1 MRKAPAASAH
11 QKQTGQRREKT
22 YTHTH
27 TRDDGIAYILSS
39 ASAQPSGRYLR
50 PSCAPVSGGRMFCQV
65 SLLGR
70 VGRILQADATQHC
83 WENHLRLYYAW
94 WRNGKGKS
102 WWTGRFIYLLLLCTR
117 NKGASQAKKSCLT
130 HQLLIRPPFCSSIR
144 NGIITNGGQVAF
156 LTSKWVE
163 SPSSS
168 GPQVANLFPL
178 NAGVGL
184 RGRETLIRACYC
196 VSDGG
201 KVMLILCHNGARGD
215 KGK

>member
-1 MRKAPAASAH
+1 M
-11 QKQTGQRREKT
+11 
-22 YTHTH
+22 
-27 TRDDGIAYILSS
+27 
-39 ASAQPSGRYLR
+39 SGFFAGTSRQD
-50 PSCAPVSGGRMFCQV
+50 F
-65 SLLGR
+65 
-70 VGRILQADATQHC
+70 
-83 WENHLRLYYAW
+83 
-94 WRNGKGKS
+94 
-102 WWTGRFIYLLLLCTR
+102 TGRCDTTLLRKSPQALLCMMAKWRRQVVVNREIYLPSPSLHEEQR
-117 NKGASQAKKSCLT
+117 GESSKKSCLT

-168 GPQVANLFPL
+168 GPQVANVFPM